1 MATAYRWNEE
11 YVQGLRPNITAAG
24 NSCALKRQQIYRVN
38 DPRWAGGPQR
48 AETVRND
55 ESGATAEKRKV
66 GPTRLFRIPRL
77 ANSRKAALVEFY
89 TVKRID
95 NSRLVRHVE
104 PVKVRN
110 LYKTVALGGVL
121 AAFCMMYIYQH
132 FRCIDLSF
140 QLEDLKSKQVQA
152 QSLNSEL
159 KLEIET
165 LRDPHRIDV
174 IAQKELGLKRPESTQ
189 VRESGNPDGSEVAS
203 VQDAGVNRQP

>member
-1 MATAYRWNEE
+1 M
-11 YVQGLRPNITAAG
+11 
-24 NSCALKRQQIYRVN
+24 K
-38 DPRWAGGPQR
+38 
-48 AETVRND
+48 
-55 ESGATAEKRKV
+55 
-66 GPTRLFRIPRL
+66 
-77 ANSRKAALVEFY
+77 SRKKSSSVATQFH

-95 NSRLVRHVE
+95 NSRLVRNVQ
-104 PVKVRN
+104 PVR
-110 LYKTVALGGVL
+110 LRSFYRTAGLGALI
-121 AAFCMMYIYQH
+121 AACLMMYIYQH

-203 VQDAGVNRQP
+203 VQDARVNRAP